1 MSFRQFVSNA
11 AQLSSHGERELRAL
25 ALDVIE
31 HALAASDPYH
41 AVRERVK
48 RDGEAL
54 LIDGQIVLLP
64 AHGRVLFIGAG
75 KASYPIAKAVEEIL
89 GDRLTEGLVI
99 CKYGQSGALGRI
111 RLVHAAHPI
120 PDEAGARAT
129 REMVALLSKTLPGDL
144 VIAGITGGSSA
155 LMGLPLAPVSLADYG
170 ALTQLLLG
178 CGANIIEI
186 NAVRKHIAV
195 VGGGKLAELIHPGVT
210 LVNLTVSDV
219 IGDPLD
225 YITDPT
231 VADTSSLTDART
243 TLDRYS
249 LWESIPDSVAILLR
263 EGGAAPETPKQL
275 YRDKHRDVLLLG
287 AAAACEGA
295 ARRGAQLGLQ
305 PMILSTRFEGESQE
319 LGNAFAAIAVEV
331 ARANRPV
338 RPPALLIGGGETIV
352 RLNGGAVGTGGPN
365 QEFAV
370 AAAIALDGIENLVIA
385 GLDSDGT
392 DGPTDIA
399 GAMVD
404 GGTVKRACA
413 LGIDLRQLLKI
424 HDTSAALS
432 RMEDA
437 IITGATGTNVND
449 LKFAIV
455 EGAR

>member
-1 MSFRQFVSNA
+1 MSVRQFVSNA
-11 AQLSSHGERELRAL
+11 AQLSSHGDRKLRAL

-41 AVRERVK
+41 AVRERVT
-48 RDGEAL
+48 RDAEAL
-54 LIDGQIVLLP
+54 LIDGQILPLP

-75 KASYPIAKAVEEIL
+75 KASYPIAKAVEELL
-89 GDRLTEGLVI
+89 GDRLTQGLVI
-99 CKYGQSGALGRI
+99 CKYGQGGTLGRI

-120 PDEAGARAT
+120 PDEAGAQAT
-129 REMVALLSKTLPGDL
+129 REMVELVSNTQPGDF

-155 LMGLPLAPVSLADYG
+155 LMGLPLAPVSFVDYK
-170 ALTQLLLG
+170 ALTELLLG

-195 VGGGKLAELIHPGVT
+195 VGGGKLAELIDPGVT

-231 VADTSSLTDART
+231 VPDTSSLTDART

-249 LWESIPDSVAILLR
+249 LWESIPRSVAVFLR

-275 YRDKHRDVLLLG
+275 HRGRHHDVLLLG

-319 LGNAFAAIAVEV
+319 LGNAFAAIAMEV

-338 RPPALLIGGGETIV
+338 KPPALLIGGGETIV
-352 RLNGGAVGTGGPN
+352 RLNGEAAGTGGPN

-370 AAAIALDGIENLVIA
+370 SAAIALDGIQNLVIA

-392 DGPTDIA
+392 DGPTEIA

-404 GGTVKRACA
+404 GGTVNRARA
-413 LGIDLRQLLKI
+413 LGFDLRQLLKI

-437 IITGATGTNVND
+437 ILTGATGTNVND

-455 EGAR
+455 SR

>member
-1 MSFRQFVSNA
+1 MTFRQFVSNA

-31 HALAASDPYH
+31 HALVASDPYR
-41 AVRERVK
+41 AVRERVT
-48 RDGEAL
+48 RDGDAL
-54 LIDGQIVLLP
+54 LIDGRIVPLP
-64 AHGRVLFIGAG
+64 QDGKVLFIGAG

-99 CKYGQSGALGRI
+99 CKYGQSGTLARI
-111 RLVHAAHPI
+111 RLVQAAHPL

-129 REMVALLSKTLPGDL
+129 RDMVALLGNALPGDL

-155 LMGLPLAPVSLADYG
+155 LMGLPLAPVSLADYR
-170 ALTQLLLG
+170 ALTRLLLS

-249 LWESIPDSVAILLR
+249 LWESIPNSVARFLR
-263 EGGAAPETPKQL
+263 EGGAAPETPKRL
-275 YRDKHRDVLLLG
+275 DRDKHHDVLLLS

-295 ARRGAQLGLQ
+295 ARRGEELGLRS
-305 PMILSTRFEGESQE
+305 MILSTRFEGESQE
-319 LGNAFAAIAVEV
+319 LGNAFAAIAIEV

-338 RPPALLIGGGETIV
+338 PPPALLIGGGETIV
-352 RLNGGAVGTGGPN
+352 RLNGGEMGAGGPN

-370 AAAIALDGIENLVIA
+370 AAAIALDGIQNLVIA
-385 GLDSDGT
+385 GVDSDGT
-392 DGPTDIA
+392 DGPTDFA

-404 GGTVKRACA
+404 GGTVERARA

-455 EGAR
+455 AGTR

>member
-1 MSFRQFVSNA
+1 MSVRQFVSNA
-11 AQLSSHGERELRAL
+11 AQLSSHGDRKLRAL

-41 AVRERVK
+41 AVRERVT

-54 LIDGQIVLLP
+54 LIDGQILPLP

-75 KASYPIAKAVEEIL
+75 KASYPIAKAVEELL
-89 GDRLTEGLVI
+89 GDRLTQGLVI
-99 CKYGQSGALGRI
+99 CKYGQGGTLGRI

-120 PDEAGARAT
+120 PDEAGAQAT
-129 REMVALLSKTLPGDL
+129 REMVELVSNTQPGDF

-155 LMGLPLAPVSLADYG
+155 LMGLPLAPVSFVDYK
-170 ALTQLLLG
+170 ALTELLLG

-195 VGGGKLAELIHPGVT
+195 VGGGKLAELIDPGVT

-231 VADTSSLTDART
+231 VPDTSSLTDART

-249 LWESIPDSVAILLR
+249 LWESIPRSVAVFLR

-275 YRDKHRDVLLLG
+275 HRGRHHDVLLLG

-319 LGNAFAAIAVEV
+319 LGNAFAAIAMEV

-338 RPPALLIGGGETIV
+338 KPPALLIGGGETIV
-352 RLNGGAVGTGGPN
+352 RLNGEAMGTGGPN

-370 AAAIALDGIENLVIA
+370 SAAIALDGIQNLVIA

-392 DGPTDIA
+392 DGPTEIA

-404 GGTVKRACA
+404 GGTVNRARA
-413 LGIDLRQLLKI
+413 LGFDLRQLLKI

-437 IITGATGTNVND
+437 ILTGATGTNVND

-455 EGAR
+455 SR

>member
-1 MSFRQFVSNA
+1 MT
-11 AQLSSHGERELRAL
+11 
-25 ALDVIE
+25 
-31 HALAASDPYH
+31 
-41 AVRERVK
+41 

-54 LIDGQIVLLP
+54 LIDGQVVPLP
-64 AHGRVLFIGAG
+64 AHCRVLFIGAG

-99 CKYGQSGALGRI
+99 CKYGQSGTLDRI

-129 REMVALLSKTLPGDL
+129 REMVALLSNTLPGDL

-186 NAVRKHIAV
+186 NAVRKHVAM

-231 VADTSSLTDART
+231 VADTSSLTDARRT
-243 TLDRYS
+243 FDRYS
-249 LWESIPDSVAILLR
+249 LWESVPNSVAAFLR
-263 EGGAAPETPKQL
+263 EGGAAPETPKHL
-275 YRDKHRDVLLLG
+275 HLDRHYDVLLLG

-295 ARRGAQLGLQ
+295 ARRGAELGLQ

-352 RLNGGAVGTGGPN
+352 RLNGEAAGAGGPN

-370 AAAIALDGIENLVIA
+370 AAAIALDGIQDLVIA
-385 GLDSDGT
+385 GIDSDGT

-404 GGTVKRACA
+404 GGTVSRARA

-437 IITGATGTNVND
+437 IVTGATGTNVND

-455 EGAR
+455 DGAR

>member
-1 MSFRQFVSNA
+1 MSFRQFVANA
-11 AQLSSHGERELRAL
+11 AQLSSHGERKLRAL

-31 HALAASDPYH
+31 HALAACDPYH
-41 AVRERVK
+41 AVRERVT
-48 RDGEAL
+48 RDDEAL
-54 LIDGQIVLLP
+54 LIDDQIVPLP

-75 KASYPIAKAVEEIL
+75 KASYPIAKAVEEIV

-99 CKYGQSGALGRI
+99 CKYGQDGTLDRI

-129 REMVALLSKTLPGDL
+129 REMVAMLGNTQPGDL

-231 VADTSSLTDART
+231 VADTSSLTDARR

-249 LWESIPDSVAILLR
+249 LWESIPDSVAVFLR

-275 YRDKHRDVLLLG
+275 HRDSHHDVLLLG

-352 RLNGGAVGTGGPN
+352 RLNGGAAGAGGPN

-370 AAAIALDGIENLVIA
+370 AAAIALDGIHDLVIA

-404 GGTVKRACA
+404 GGTVDRARA
-413 LGIDLRQLLKI
+413 LGIDLRQLLKN

-432 RMEDA
+432 RMDDA

-449 LKFAIV
+449 LKIAIV
-455 EGAR
+455 EAAR

>member
-1 MSFRQFVSNA
+1 MSSRRFVSNA
-11 AQLSSHGERELRAL
+11 AQLSSHGDRGLRLL

-31 HALAASDPYH
+31 YALAASDPYH
-41 AVRERVK
+41 AVRARVT
-48 RDGEAL
+48 RDGDAL
-54 LIDGQIVLLP
+54 LIGGERVPLP
-64 AHGRVLFIGAG
+64 QQGRVLFIGAG

-89 GDRLTEGLVI
+89 GDRLDGGLVI
-99 CKYGQSGALGRI
+99 CKYGQSGTLHRI
-111 RLVHAAHPI
+111 RLIFAAHPI

-129 REMVALLSKTLPGDL
+129 REMIVLLANARPGDL

-155 LMGLPLAPVSLADYG
+155 LMGLPLGPVSLADYG
-170 ALTQLLLG
+170 ALTKLLLG

-186 NAVRKHIAV
+186 NAVRKHIAA
-195 VGGGKLAELIHPGVT
+195 VGGGKLAERIHPGAT

-231 VADTSSLTDART
+231 VADTSTLTDART
-243 TLDRYS
+243 TFDRYG
-249 LWESIPDSVAILLR
+249 LWDSVPISVAAFLR
-263 EGGAAPETPKQL
+263 EGGPAPETPKRL
-275 YRDKHRDVLLLG
+275 SRDRCHDVLLLG

-295 ARRGAQLGLQ
+295 ARRGRELGLQ
-305 PMILSTRFEGESQE
+305 PMILSTRFEGESKE

-338 RPPALLIGGGETIV
+338 KPPALLIGGGETIV
-352 RLNGGAVGTGGPN
+352 RLNGAVVGMGGPN
-365 QEFAV
+365 QEFAA
-370 AAAIALDGIENLVIA
+370 AAAIALDGTRDMVIA

-404 GGTVKRACA
+404 GSTLERARS
-413 LGIDLRQLLKI
+413 LGIDLRECLRI

-455 EGAR
+455 GSGR

>member
-1 MSFRQFVSNA
+1 MSVRQFVSNA
-11 AQLSSHGERELRAL
+11 AQLSSHGDRKLRAL

-41 AVRERVK
+41 AVRERVT

-54 LIDGQIVLLP
+54 LIDGQILPLP

-75 KASYPIAKAVEEIL
+75 KASYPIAKAVEELL
-89 GDRLTEGLVI
+89 GDRLTQGLVI
-99 CKYGQSGALGRI
+99 CKYGQGGTLGRI

-120 PDEAGARAT
+120 PDEAGAQAT
-129 REMVALLSKTLPGDL
+129 REMVELVSNTQPGDF

-155 LMGLPLAPVSLADYG
+155 LMGLPLAPVSFVDYK
-170 ALTQLLLG
+170 ALTELLLG

-195 VGGGKLAELIHPGVT
+195 VGGGKLAELIDPGVT

-231 VADTSSLTDART
+231 VPDTSSLTDART

-249 LWESIPDSVAILLR
+249 LWESIPRSVAVFLR

-275 YRDKHRDVLLLG
+275 HRGRHHDVLLLG

-319 LGNAFAAIAVEV
+319 LGNAFAAIAMEV

-338 RPPALLIGGGETIV
+338 KPPALLIGGGETIV
-352 RLNGGAVGTGGPN
+352 RLNGEAAGTGGPN

-370 AAAIALDGIENLVIA
+370 SAAIALDGIQNLVIA

-392 DGPTDIA
+392 DGPTEIA

-404 GGTVKRACA
+404 GGTVNRARA
-413 LGIDLRQLLKI
+413 LGFDLRQLLKI

-437 IITGATGTNVND
+437 ILTGATGTNVND

-455 EGAR
+455 SR